1 MITYTTTKATV
12 AAREANAAPSA
23 AELAIEIK
31 IDYKG
36 SPGNTLKKLSSV
48 VTGMHN
54 NPNFPKSEPSFET
67 LQASKSRLSDALES
81 SKKFRNPLSKQE
93 TSEAQLQA
101 IALLDAGAEYVTMTS
116 GFNVLMAETSGYT
129 LKKTTRVRVTAAPA
143 KAVINEIMSGSYAN
157 CVDFNIKALGTSAIY
172 LLEMSIDNQKTW
184 TKVDVFTSSIKLC
197 ADKLEEGVVYWFR
210 VSGKTTGGYGP
221 VSDAKKW
228 VGQ

>member
-1 MITYTTTKATV
+1 MITSTITKATV
-12 AAREANAAPSA
+12 AAREVGAAPTA
-23 AELAIEIK
+23 AESLVEIK

-54 NPNFPKSEPSFET
+54 NPNFPKSDPTFEA

-93 TSEAQLQA
+93 TAEAQLQA
-101 IALLDAGAEYVTMTS
+101 IALLDAAAEYVTMTC
-116 GFNVLMAETSGYT
+116 GPNVLMAETSGYT
-129 LKKTTRVRVTAAPA
+129 LKKTTRVRVTAAPV
-143 KAVINEIMSGSYAN
+143 KAVINEIMMGDHPN
-157 CVDFNIKALGTSAIY
+157 CVDFNINALGSTAIY
-172 LLEMSIDNQKTW
+172 LLEMSIDGQKTW
-184 TKVDVFTSSIKLC
+184 TKVDAFTNSNKLC
-197 ADKLEEGVVYWFR
+197 ADGLEEGVVYWFR